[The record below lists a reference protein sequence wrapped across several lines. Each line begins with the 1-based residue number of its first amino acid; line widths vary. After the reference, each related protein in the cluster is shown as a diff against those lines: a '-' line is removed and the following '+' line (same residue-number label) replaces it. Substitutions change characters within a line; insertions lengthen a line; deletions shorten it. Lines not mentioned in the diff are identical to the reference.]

1 MNIKNYLRPGS
12 AFYRGARRCA
22 WSPSTN
28 RNGKDYRGP
37 ISHPISI
44 ALPHFC
50 PRTTS
55 TTCGVQPLPSGAC
68 SRDGRRTFIVWGAPA
83 RWRARVLM
91 CAWCPASQSAPAASL
106 LSGNRFWWPDHITG
120 EERRRDEE
128 APRSKA
134 GSKGGR
140 ALLPVGLAPTGLP
153 GRKSKGQTLQ
163 GGSETQAGGREG
175 GRGGEE
181 GRREGAW
188 PARRGRAL
196 GGGAAAL
203 RSRLWGLGF
212 AALGALG
219 RELER
224 GTELGSQ
231 SSHRDERRSRR
242 LGFSLRPAAPVR
254 PPDRW
259 ESAAASGVA
268 PPAAA
273 CAPEGSNSL
282 GCVRRGGRRPSAC
295 AFQPPG

>member
-12 AFYRGARRCA
+12 AFYRGARRRA

-28 RNGKDYRGP
+28 RNGKEYRGP
-37 ISHPISI
+37 ISRPIST
-44 ALPHFC
+44 AHPHFC
-50 PRTTS
+50 LRTTS

-68 SRDGRRTFIVWGAPA
+68 SRGGRRIFIVRGAPA

-91 CAWCPASQSAPAASL
+91 CARCPASQSAPAASPS
-106 LSGNRFWWPDHITG
+106 SGNRFWWPDHITG
-120 EERRRDEE
+120 EERWRDEE

-140 ALLPVGLAPTGLP
+140 ALLLPVGLAPTGLP

-163 GGSETQAGGREG
+163 GGKGARLRRERGR
-175 GRGGEE
+175 E

-203 RSRLWGLGF
+203 RSPLWGLGF

-224 GTELGSQ
+224 GTEL
-231 SSHRDERRSRR
+231 
-242 LGFSLRPAAPVR
+242 
-254 PPDRW
+254 
-259 ESAAASGVA
+259 
-268 PPAAA
+268 
-273 CAPEGSNSL
+273 
-282 GCVRRGGRRPSAC
+282 
-295 AFQPPG
+295 